1 MATECLRHGT
11 VSAFAGKTL
20 VKVLRPKVTACLWA
34 VGMTFLLFAI
44 LPVML
49 HPGKPPVATTPLLDQ
64 INVIRLARPETPPER
79 KPPEPQVMKPKAVK
93 PVPEKAV
100 HQQKPQNL
108 NLPFELNPKISGLP
122 VVPDLPAMKLS
133 AGAGG
138 FELPDVFDAGD
149 LDQPLVTL
157 SRQEPLYPLYAKQ
170 RNIQGEVR
178 VRFIVNKAGQI
189 ENISIVSARPAE
201 IFDRSVISC
210 VSGWR
215 FRPGTVEGV
224 PVDSWTETTIRF
236 VLQ

>member
-1 MATECLRHGT
+1 MGAGCLRHTT
-11 VSAFAGKTL
+11 VSVFAGKAL
-20 VKVLRPKVTACLWA
+20 VKILRPRVTACLWA

-64 INVIRLARPETPPER
+64 INVIRLARPETPIER
-79 KPPEPQVMKPKAVK
+79 KPPEPHVMKPKAVK

-100 HQQKPQNL
+100 HQQKPQSL

-122 VVPDLPAMKLS
+122 IVPDLPGMKLS
-133 AGAGG
+133 AGTEG
-138 FELPDVFDAGD
+138 FELPDVFNAGD

-157 SRQEPLYPLYAKQ
+157 SRQAPLYPLYAKQ
-170 RNIQGEVR
+170 GKIEGEVR
-178 VRFIVNKAGQI
+178 VRFIVNKAGRV

-201 IFDRSVISC
+201 IFDHSVINC

-224 PVDSWTETTIRF
+224 PVDSWAETTIRF